1 MLQKRTPI
9 LIAAAALVAG
19 AGAGAGSYAAFG
31 TDGANTTTVVQQP
44 VAAGSPASSTKT
56 MSVNGV
62 YRAARDGVVEITV
75 TTSQGGS
82 NNNSPFPFGGSGS
95 QQSQAQGSG
104 WVYDTSGHIVT
115 NDHVV
120 ANATSISIMFSDG
133 SKYSAKVVGT
143 DASTDLAVLK
153 VNAPSSKLHPL
164 TVGDSSKLA
173 VGDGVVAIGA
183 PFGLDE
189 TVTTGIV
196 SALDRDISSTN
207 NFTISGAIQTDAAIN
222 HGNSGGPLLNMSGQ
236 VVGITTQ
243 IESDS
248 GGNEGVGFAVPSNTI
263 STVASKLVSGQ
274 TVQHPYLGVFVQT
287 PANRS
292 GAEVAQVKSGS
303 PAADAGLKAG
313 DVITSFGGQTI
324 QSPDEDHAGDDR
336 YPALVASFSTQQRAS
351 PLTPARRAH
360 ESDGRLLKGGRR
372 DSEASDPRLLIP
384 RSRELSCVL
393 SPSPLSPR

>member
-1 MLQKRTPI
+1 MLRKRTPI

-31 TDGANTTTVVQQP
+31 TGGATTTVVNET
-44 VAAGSPASSTKT
+44 VAAGSPAASSTKT

-75 TTSQGGS
+75 TTSGGS
-82 NNNSPFPFGGSGS
+82 NNSPFPFGGSGS

-104 WVYDTSGHIVT
+104 FVYDSDGHIVT

-120 ANATSISIMFSDG
+120 ANATSISVMFSDG

-143 DASTDLAVLK
+143 DPSTDLAVLK
-153 VNAPSSKLHPL
+153 VSAPSSKLHPL
-164 TVGDSSKLA
+164 SLGDSNKLQ
-173 VGDGVVAIGA
+173 VGDGVVAIGS

-196 SALDRDISSTN
+196 SALKRDISSTN

-236 VVGITTQ
+236 VVGINTQ

-248 GGNEGVGFAVPSNTI
+248 GGNEGVGFAVPSSTI
-263 STVASKLVSGQ
+263 SSVISKLVSGK
-274 TVQHPYLGVFVQT
+274 TVEHPYLGVFVQA
-287 PANRS
+287 PANRT
-292 GAEVAQVKSGS
+292 GAEVGRVQSGS
-303 PAADAGLKAG
+303 PAAGAGLKAG
-313 DVITSFGGQTI
+313 DVITAFAGQTI
-324 QSPDEDHAGDDR
+324 QSPDDLTAAVATKAPGDK
-336 YPALVASFSTQQRAS
+336 VAVTYIRNGTTKTTQVTIGNR
-351 PLTPARRAH
+351 
-360 ESDGRLLKGGRR
+360 
-372 DSEASDPRLLIP
+372 
-384 RSRELSCVL
+384 
-393 SPSPLSPR
+393 PS

>member
-31 TDGANTTTVVQQP
+31 TGGAKTTTVVQP
-44 VAAGSPASSTKT
+44 VATGSPASSTKM

-75 TTSQGGS
+75 TTSGGGS
-82 NNNSPFPFGGSGS
+82 DNSPFPFGGSGS

-104 WVYDTSGHIVT
+104 WVYDTAGHIIT

-120 ANATSISIMFSDG
+120 ANTTSISVMFSDG
-133 SKYSAKVVGT
+133 SKYGAKVVGT

-164 TVGDSSKLA
+164 SLGDSSKLA
-173 VGDGVVAIGA
+173 VGDGVVAIGS

-196 SALDRDISSTN
+196 SALNRDISSTN

-222 HGNSGGPLLNMSGQ
+222 HGNSGGPLLNMSGE
-236 VVGITTQ
+236 VVGVTTQ

-263 STVASKLVSGQ
+263 STVASKLVKGE
-274 TVQHPYLGVFVQT
+274 TVQHPYLGVFVQA

-303 PAADAGLKAG
+303 PAARAGLKAG
-313 DVITSFGGQTI
+313 DVITSFAGKTI
-324 QSPDEDHAGDDR
+324 QSPDDLTAAVADKAPGDKVSVTYVR
-336 YPALVASFSTQQRAS
+336 NGTTKTTQVTIGNR
-351 PLTPARRAH
+351 
-360 ESDGRLLKGGRR
+360 
-372 DSEASDPRLLIP
+372 
-384 RSRELSCVL
+384 
-393 SPSPLSPR
+393 PS

>member
-1 MLQKRTPI
+1 MLRKRTPI

-31 TDGANTTTVVQQP
+31 TGGATTTVVNET
-44 VAAGSPASSTKT
+44 VAAGSPAASSTKT

-75 TTSQGGS
+75 TTSGGS
-82 NNNSPFPFGGSGS
+82 NNSPFPFGGSGS

-104 WVYDTSGHIVT
+104 FVYDSDGHIVT

-120 ANATSISIMFSDG
+120 ANATSISVMFSDG

-143 DASTDLAVLK
+143 DPSTDLAVLK
-153 VNAPSSKLHPL
+153 VSAPSSKLHPL
-164 TVGDSSKLA
+164 SLGDSNKLQ
-173 VGDGVVAIGA
+173 VGDGVVAIGS

-196 SALDRDISSTN
+196 SALNRDISSTN

-236 VVGITTQ
+236 VVGINTQ

-248 GGNEGVGFAVPSNTI
+248 GGNEGVGFAVPSSTI
-263 STVASKLVSGQ
+263 SSVISKLVSGK
-274 TVQHPYLGVFVQT
+274 TVEHPYLGVFVQA
-287 PANRS
+287 PANRT
-292 GAEVAQVKSGS
+292 GAEVGRVQSGS
-303 PAADAGLKAG
+303 PAAGAGLKAG
-313 DVITSFGGQTI
+313 DVITAFAGQTI
-324 QSPDEDHAGDDR
+324 QSPDDLTAAVATKAPGDK
-336 YPALVASFSTQQRAS
+336 VAVTYIRNGTTKTTQVTIGNR
-351 PLTPARRAH
+351 
-360 ESDGRLLKGGRR
+360 
-372 DSEASDPRLLIP
+372 
-384 RSRELSCVL
+384 
-393 SPSPLSPR
+393 PS